1 MNSESDLMQDFVA
14 AIKNEIAVDDFF
26 LNVAKFRS
34 HFKLRIPRVPVWSSY
49 AERFPNLVIFFYAI
63 SILVWSLGLFLL
75 FFTFQFAL
83 LISSFAVRDKR
94 MVIAQNGMILGFSSR
109 ALEIVRDG
117 SFDDLPRAC
126 LTFPWVS
133 SVELGHNY
141 SSQSFYDLLDFRD
154 FFAALRLACASSLV
168 LLSDRSLRPWVIQG
182 YVAFK
187 WFLVRLAVDKIEGT
201 VVTAEHYDRW
211 AVLADRS
218 VMRSKLNT
226 KKVKNLVLI
235 QHGVMSDLSASSGQV
250 GMMLDL
256 PTRLASVDFLYCYND
271 REKLAFMKNVISPD
285 CLNIKTSLF
294 QMPFS
299 VASLGDSRTPS
310 ILFVGHSICESFHVS
325 LLFKIC
331 EQCECDIYYKPH
343 PKTKMSAEL
352 YGFKWTV
359 IDDEKFYPKVDLL
372 ISYPSTLVEEYKSIG
387 IDAVVH
393 GLDSN
398 LDDANSIVEQV
409 LYKLACAKS
418 PIN

>member
-14 AIKNEIAVDDFF
+14 AIKNEMAVDDFF
-26 LNVAKFRS
+26 LNVAKFRA

-49 AERFPNLVIFFYAI
+49 AERFPNLVTFFYVI
-63 SILVWSLGLFLL
+63 SILIWPLGLFLL
-75 FFTFQFAL
+75 FFTFEFAL
-83 LISSFAVRDKR
+83 LISSFAVRNKKIV
-94 MVIAQNGMILGFSSR
+94 MAQAGMILGFSSR

-117 SFDDLPRAC
+117 SFDNLPRVC

-133 SVELGHNY
+133 SIELGHNY
-141 SSQSFYDLLDFRD
+141 SSQSVYDLLDFRD
-154 FFAALRLACASSLV
+154 FFTALRLACASSLV

-218 VMRSKLNT
+218 VMRSKRNT
-226 KKVKNLVLI
+226 KKIKNLVLI

-250 GMMLDL
+250 GMILDL
-256 PTRLASVDFLYCYND
+256 PTRLESVDFLYCYND
-271 REKLAFMKNVISPD
+271 REKLAFMKDVISPD

-294 QMPFS
+294 QMPFN
-299 VASLGDSRTPS
+299 VDSLKDSRMPS
-310 ILFVGHSICESFHVS
+310 VLFVGHSICESFHVS
-325 LLFKIC
+325 LLSKIC

-343 PKTKMSAEL
+343 PKTKMSSEL

-359 IDDEKFYPKVDLL
+359 IGDEKFYPKVDLL
-372 ISYPSTLVEEYKSIG
+372 ISYPSTLVEEYRSIG
-387 IDAVVH
+387 IDAIVH

-398 LDDANSIVEQV
+398 LDDVNSIVEQV
-409 LYKLACAKS
+409 LYKLACTKS